1 MSKERILE
9 TIGQVKDEFVEEAVP
24 KGLLNDGKNGMKCRI
39 NNSSYLTT
47 TFRKDTSI

>member
-24 KGLLNDGKNGMKCRI
+24 KGLLDVEKTDKNVVLI
-39 NNSSYLTT
+39 
-47 TFRKDTSI
+47 